1 MLSATER
8 GLRAVGRARFAHE
21 PQASAAFTG
30 GERCRSTVD
39 GSSLCAVGA
48 SNKQRNPGLAPSA
61 RADRSP
67 KGAPKSPVHTGSEP
81 ARKFASARTNLQ
93 NLGSSDGAHAVHA
106 EVEWRMFLFVV
117 VVTTNG
123 TMAGAAK
130 PSPPVPTA
138 EQPEGTKVDLR
149 VGLITNVWTHDS
161 ADKWVEPHP
170 TPAPAAG
177 VGAPRLE
184 RIAGVLSQACS

>member
-1 MLSATER
+1 MSAVDQQSSVDDRYTLAANPELPLAVHTKPIRTRTTVCCLRAASALLSSTMRLQNTSRATLMLSATER

-106 EVEWRMFLFVV
+106 EVE
-117 VVTTNG
+117 
-123 TMAGAAK
+123 
-130 PSPPVPTA
+130 
-138 EQPEGTKVDLR
+138 
-149 VGLITNVWTHDS
+149 
-161 ADKWVEPHP
+161 
-170 TPAPAAG
+170 
-177 VGAPRLE
+177 
-184 RIAGVLSQACS
+184 